1 MYAIIRTG
9 GKQYRVQ
16 AGDTVRVEKLDGELG
31 SEIDLQEILVVGG
44 EKTFVGEPTVE
55 GAIVKAV
62 VTRQAKAPKVIVFK
76 KKRRQGYRRMRGH
89 RQMFTELFV
98 KSITS
103 PEGEVVAAEKSA
115 QVIDP
120 EKKAAKLKKGAEIR
134 QEKKAGEPRGK
145 QAKTMEKRV
154 SSSGASKN
162 KKKSVKKSGAGKAK
176 KVAKKAK
183 TKKKVAKKASAKKKV
198 TKKKS

>member
-115 QVIDP
+115 QVMDP

-134 QEKKAGEPRGK
+134 QEKKAGESRGK
-145 QAKTMEKRV
+145 QAKILEKRA
-154 SSSGASKN
+154 SSNGASKS